1 MVNKMAW
8 RNLWRRKRRTLIT
21 SFTVA
26 FGTFLSISLT
36 AMGDYAY
43 TNIINRSTTMGFG
56 HITIEPMGYNDTPGL
71 DKKITDVESIRNFV
85 LQVPEV
91 KSALVRIVGQAMF
104 ASAIKNIGGTFIAI
118 DPAKENSER
127 NIFISSIIEG
137 FLFEE
142 TDGRGVVIGTKMA
155 KKLNLRIGKKLIYTV
170 TDINGEIVSEITR
183 VTGIFK
189 TGVDEVDGSMV
200 LLPIDRIRATLGYK
214 KDEATIV
221 PIYIDDQRKTGK
233 VRNVINRMIENPEVE
248 VLTWNETQ
256 PETAGFITID
266 RGMNYL
272 IQILLGLLLAAGIL
286 NTMLMNV
293 LERTREF
300 GIMMA
305 VGMAPARLVRLILT
319 ESIWIGLV
327 GLIFG
332 VMITIPCYVYMS
344 NIGIDF
350 SGFYEEGSDVG
361 GVLFDLV
368 IKFRLYWES
377 AVAILCGVFVLTI
390 AAGLYPAVRSGRM
403 PPVESLKNL

>member
-1 MVNKMAW
+1 MA
-8 RNLWRRKRRTLIT
+8 
-21 SFTVA
+21 
-26 FGTFLSISLT
+26 
-36 AMGDYAY
+36 
-43 TNIINRSTTMGFG
+43 
-56 HITIEPMGYNDTPGL
+56 E
-71 DKKITDVESIRNFV
+71 
-85 LQVPEV
+85 
-91 KSALVRIVGQAMF
+91 
-104 ASAIKNIGGTFIAI
+104 
-118 DPAKENSER
+118 
-127 NIFISSIIEG
+127 
-137 FLFEE
+137 
-142 TDGRGVVIGTKMA
+142 
-155 KKLNLRIGKKLIYTV
+155 KLNLRIGKKLIYTV

-221 PIYIDDQRKTGK
+221 PIYTDDQRKTGK

-272 IQILLGLLLAAGIL
+272 IQILLGLLIAAGIL

-305 VGMAPARLVRLILT
+305 VGMAPGRLVRLVLT

-390 AAGLYPAVRSGRM
+390 VAGLYPAFRSGRM
-403 PPVESLKNL
+403 PPVENLKNL